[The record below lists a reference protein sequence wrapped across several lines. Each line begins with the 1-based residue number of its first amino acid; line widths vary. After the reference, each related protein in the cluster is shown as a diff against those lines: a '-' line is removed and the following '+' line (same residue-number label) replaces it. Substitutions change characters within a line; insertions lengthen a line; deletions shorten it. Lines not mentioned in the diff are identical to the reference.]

1 MAEDSIVVINNE
13 PFPDAQPEAPT
24 PPPVE
29 EVAPWTKKLEALER
43 LTQQLQVDNARLTA
57 TVETTQR
64 LRPVEPE
71 PPPAPQGPPPRP
83 QPRDFEG
90 DQAGYDAAMDTW
102 LDARNTYTARQTLEE
117 HERQRARQAQEG
129 ALQQQEQER
138 RAQIAEREQAL
149 RAQHPDYDARWQQVA
164 QQASPALYGGLQYA
178 GAQGPD
184 LLLYLHA
191 HPEEMQRLNQLAPQD
206 IPFALGQLLPQAAPP
221 PPATGAAPV
230 VSEGAVAPSA
240 APVTQAP
247 PARMPPPA
255 PPQTVTA
262 GGSVPPGGYRDDM
275 PQADYETWRRS
286 TGRPFS
292 RR

>member
-1 MAEDSIVVINNE
+1 MAEDGIIVTNNE
-13 PFPDAQPEAPT
+13 PFPDAAPPALVEEAPPQPT
-24 PPPVE
+24 PWE
-29 EVAPWTKKLEALER
+29 QKLAALER
-43 LTQQLQVDNARLTA
+43 LTQQLQVDNARLAA

-64 LRPVEPE
+64 LRPPEPE
-71 PPPAPQGPPPRP
+71 PPPEPQGPPPRP
-83 QPRDFEG
+83 QTRDFEG
-90 DQAGYDAAMDTW
+90 DQAGYDAAMDQW

-117 HERQRARQAQEG
+117 HERQRLRQAQD
-129 ALQQQEQER
+129 ATLQQQEHER
-138 RAQIAEREQAL
+138 RQQIAEREQAL
-149 RAQHPDYDARWQQVA
+149 RAQHPDYDTRWQQVA

-191 HPEEMQRLNQLAPQD
+191 HPEEMQRLNQLAPHE
-206 IPFALGQLLPQAAPP
+206 IPFALGQLLPQAAPS
-221 PPATGAAPV
+221 PAT
-230 VSEGAVAPSA
+230 EA
-240 APVTQAP
+240 APVTGGGAPQPPAAPVAQAP

-262 GGSVPPGGYRDDM
+262 GGSVPTSGFRDDM
-275 PQADYETWRRS
+275 PQADYEAWRKS

>member
-1 MAEDSIVVINNE
+1 MAEDSITVINNE
-13 PFPDAQPEAPT
+13 PFPDAQPPAPVEDT
-24 PPPVE
+24 PPQPP
-29 EVAPWTKKLEALER
+29 PWEQKLAALER

-71 PPPAPQGPPPRP
+71 PPPEPQGPPPRP
-83 QPRDFEG
+83 QTRDFEG

-117 HERQRARQAQEG
+117 HERQRARQMQDAT
-129 ALQQQEQER
+129 LQQQEQER

-149 RAQHPDYDARWQQVA
+149 RAQHPDYDQRWQQVA
-164 QQASPALYGGLQYA
+164 QQASPALYNGLQYA

-206 IPFALGQLLPQAAPP
+206 IPFALGQLLPQAAPQA
-221 PPATGAAPV
+221 PAPDAAPV
-230 VSEGAVAPSA
+230 VGGGAPPPA
-240 APVTQAP
+240 APVSQAP
-247 PARMPPPA
+247 AARMPPPA

-262 GGSVPPGGYRDDM
+262 GGSVPTGGYRDDM

>member
-1 MAEDSIVVINNE
+1 MAEDSIVVVNNE
-13 PFPDAQPEAPT
+13 PFPDAAP
-24 PPPVE
+24 PAPVE
-29 EVAPWTKKLEALER
+29 EAPQPPPWEQKLAALER
-43 LTQQLQVDNARLTA
+43 LTQQLQVDNARLAA

-64 LRPVEPE
+64 LRPPDPE
-71 PPPAPQGPPPRP
+71 PPPEPQGPPPRP
-83 QPRDFEG
+83 QTRDFEG
-90 DQAGYDAAMDTW
+90 DQAGYDAAMDQW

-117 HERQRARQAQEG
+117 HERQRARQMQEA
-129 ALQQQEQER
+129 ALQQQERER
-138 RAQIAEREQAL
+138 RQQIAEREQAL
-149 RAQHPDYDARWQQVA
+149 RAQHPDYDTRWQQVA

-191 HPEEMQRLNQLAPQD
+191 HPEEMQRLNQLAPHE

-221 PPATGAAPV
+221 PPATEAAPV
-230 VSEGAVAPSA
+230 ASGGGHTPPA
-240 APVTQAP
+240 APVAQAP

-262 GGSVPPGGYRDDM
+262 GGSVPTSGYREDM
-275 PQADYETWRRS
+275 SQADYEQWRKT
-286 TGRPFS
+286 TGNLS

>member
-1 MAEDSIVVINNE
+1 MAEDSIVVVNNE
-13 PFPDAQPEAPT
+13 PFPDAS
-24 PPPVE
+24 PPAPVE
-29 EVAPWTKKLEALER
+29 EAPPQPPPWEQKLAALER

-64 LRPVEPE
+64 LRPPEPE
-71 PPPAPQGPPPRP
+71 PVPEPQGPPPRP
-83 QPRDFEG
+83 QTRDFEG

-117 HERQRARQAQEG
+117 HERQRMRQAQEG
-129 ALQQQEQER
+129 ALQAQEQER
-138 RAQIAEREQAL
+138 RQQIAEREQAL
-149 RAQHPDYDARWQQVA
+149 RAAHPDYDTRWQQVA
-164 QQASPALYGGLQYA
+164 QQASPALYGGLQWA
-178 GAQGPD
+178 GAHGPD

-221 PPATGAAPV
+221 TPATEAAPVAGGGAPHPPATPV
-230 VSEGAVAPSA
+230 A
-240 APVTQAP
+240 QAP

-262 GGSVPPGGYRDDM
+262 GGSVPTGGYRDDM
-275 PQADYETWRRS
+275 PQADYEAWRKS
-286 TGRPFS
+286 TGRPFA
-292 RR
+292 RN

>member
-1 MAEDSIVVINNE
+1 MAEDSIIVTNNE
-13 PFPDAQPEAPT
+13 PFPDAQPEAPA

-29 EVAPWTKKLEALER
+29 EVPPWTKKLEALER

-71 PPPAPQGPPPRP
+71 PPPEPQGPPPRP

-90 DQAGYDAAMDTW
+90 DQAGYDAAMDQW

-129 ALQQQEQER
+129 ALQQQEQAR
-138 RAQIAEREQAL
+138 RAQIAEREQHL
-149 RAQHPDYDARWQQVA
+149 RAQHPDYDTRWQQVA

-206 IPFALGQLLPQAAPP
+206 IPFALGQLLPQAAPS
-221 PPATGAAPV
+221 PPATEAAPG
-230 VSEGAVAPSA
+230 VSGGAVPPSA
-240 APVTQAP
+240 APVPQAP

-262 GGSVPPGGYRDDM
+262 GGSVPTSGFRDDM
-275 PQADYETWRRS
+275 PQADYEAWRRS